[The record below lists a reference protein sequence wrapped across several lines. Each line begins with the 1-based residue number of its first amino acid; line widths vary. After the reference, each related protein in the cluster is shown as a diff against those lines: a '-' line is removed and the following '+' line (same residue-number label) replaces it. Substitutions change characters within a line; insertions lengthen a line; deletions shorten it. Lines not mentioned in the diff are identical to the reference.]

1 MVTGTV
7 TLLFTDLV
15 DSTLLLQ
22 RAGDERAQRVFAGH
36 HKLLKEAVAANGGH
50 EVKWLGD
57 GLMVAFPS
65 AADAVRCAVAMQQAA
80 QRPVAGER
88 LAIRV
93 GLNVGEALREES
105 DYFGTPVVVAKRLCE
120 SARGGQILC
129 SAVVA
134 HLLSGRQV
142 FAFRDCGALDL
153 KGIAAPLPACEVV
166 YEVDPTA
173 LLAHVPFVGRTV
185 ELATLNQKL
194 QALRAGRGALVMLVG
209 EPGIG
214 KTRTAEEFADL
225 AAQAGALVLWGRCYE
240 GEWAPPYG
248 PFAEAIADYSRAA
261 EPEELKRHLG
271 QGAARIARL
280 VPALRERLAQMS
292 EPAPLPPEE
301 ERFHLLDAVSHFLI
315 ALAGQRPLL
324 FVLDDLHW
332 ADKGTLAMLRHI
344 ARVALRHRILL
355 LGTYR
360 DVEVDRQHP
369 LSDALSAL
377 RREVEYDCIV
387 LKGLDAA
394 AVGTLL
400 ETLADQHVNPALV
413 QAISAETEGNPFF
426 LREVLLHLVEE
437 GKLYR
442 ADGQWQSR
450 VSSIA
455 DLGIPEGVRQV
466 VTRRLSRLSANANQ
480 LLTAASAF
488 NGAFRLDVAATVA
501 GLDEAAALDAVDQA
515 LATQLLRPSEG
526 ADTYDFTH
534 ALVRHTLYTELS
546 PSRQLRLHRQIA
558 EALDRLYSHSA
569 PGAGQGEIGEH
580 AAEVAY
586 QYQLSGALPGAE
598 RGVAHALAAVERA
611 EAAYAFDEAA
621 SFLRTAI
628 QLMPPTDPRRPRFL
642 GRLAQSLI
650 HLSLPLLIVDSS
662 GALVFFNEAAEPI
675 LGRRFEETGEI
686 RRGEWSALFQPT
698 RHDGSPVP
706 PEEQPLFVA
715 VQHRRPV
722 HACAWIRGLDGVR
735 RQVEGIALP
744 LLGHG
749 DQFLGAAGIFW
760 EVK

>member
-1 MVTGTV
+1 MATGTL

-15 DSTLLLQ
+15 DSTALLQ
-22 RAGDERAQRVFAGH
+22 RAGDERAQRIFAGH

-65 AADAVRCAVAMQQAA
+65 AADAVRCAIAMQLAA

-93 GLNVGEALREES
+93 GLNVGEALQDES

-120 SARGGQILC
+120 RAHGGQILC
-129 SAVVA
+129 SAVVG
-134 HLLSGRQV
+134 HLLSGRQA
-142 FAFRDCGALDL
+142 FAFRDCGALEL
-153 KGIAAPLPACEVV
+153 KGIATPLPACEVV
-166 YEVDPTA
+166 YEADPTA
-173 LLAHVPFVGRTV
+173 MLAHAPFVGRTA
-185 ELATLNQKL
+185 EIAKLNQKL
-194 QALRAGRGALVMLVG
+194 QAVRAGRGALVMLVG

-225 AAQAGALVLWGRCYE
+225 AAQTGTLVLWGRCYD

-248 PFAEAIADYSRAA
+248 PFTEAIADYSRTADPA
-261 EPEELKRHLG
+261 ELHQHLG
-271 QGAARIARL
+271 LGAARIARL
-280 VPALRERLAQMS
+280 VPALRERLADIG
-292 EPAPLPPEE
+292 EPAALPPDE
-301 ERFHLLDAVSHFLI
+301 ERFHLLDAVSQFLT
-315 ALAGQRPLL
+315 ALAAQRPLL
-324 FVLDDLHW
+324 LVLDDLHW
-332 ADKGTLAMLRHI
+332 ADKGTITMLRHV
-344 ARVALRHRILL
+344 ARVAPRHRILV

-360 DVEVDRQHP
+360 HVEVDRQHP
-369 LSDALSAL
+369 LSDALGAL

-387 LKGLDAA
+387 LKGLDTT

-413 QAISAETEGNPFF
+413 QAISAETDGNPFF
-426 LREVLLHLVEE
+426 LREVLMHLVEE

-450 VSSIA
+450 ASSIA

-466 VTRRLSRLSANANQ
+466 ITRRLSRLSANANQ
-480 LLTAASAF
+480 LLTAASGF
-488 NGAFRLDVAATVA
+488 NGGFRLDVAATVA
-501 GLDEAAALDAVDQA
+501 ALDEAAALDAVDQA
-515 LATQLLRPSEG
+515 LATQLLRPGEA

-546 PSRQLRLHRQIA
+546 PSRQVRLHRQIA
-558 EALDRLYSHSA
+558 EAMEHLYGSA
-569 PGAGQGEIGEH
+569 TGSVQGGIAEH

-586 QYQLSGALPGAE
+586 QYQRSAELPGAE

-611 EAAYAFDEAA
+611 EAAYAYDEAA

-628 QLMPPTDPRRPRFL
+628 ELMPSTDPRRPRFL

-650 HLSLPLLIVDSS
+650 HLSLPLIIVDSN

-675 LGRRFEETGEI
+675 LGQRFEETGEI

-698 RHDGSPVP
+698 KEDGSTVP
-706 PEEQPLFVA
+706 LDEQPLFVA

-722 HACAWIRGLDGVR
+722 HARAWIRALDGVR
-735 RQVEGIALP
+735 RQIEGIAFP
-744 LLGHG
+744 MFGH
-749 DQFLGAAGIFW
+749 DYRFLGAAGIFW